1 MTVKSIF
8 ALLHI
13 LLLLLLVLV
22 RVARVLDSRR
32 VVIADLL
39 VVMLSSLLLFL

>member
-13 LLLLLLVLV
+13 LLLLLVLV